1 MGLILRS
8 SSLANSGNT
17 VSIKGS
23 ALTYNEGDG
32 NFVYLLTNMSGS
44 RISLTGS
51 VSVNGSITGSF
62 SGSLANL
69 TGTATHVP
77 YFSSAQV
84 LADSAMFQVDNGGG
98 SYSIALNQNG
108 VSGVAPEALFV
119 YQLSSTSYNVISG
132 KGNLNNYLQLNIQNE
147 NNGANASSDVVA
159 TANNGNES
167 ANYIDMGINGASF
180 AGTIGVANDAYVYA
194 TGSNFHIGNI
204 NPNTYLGLFAGGTD
218 VVVNNKLRLNPSNQH
233 IMSGSLNISG
243 SLIATGAAT
252 SITGSLFG
260 TSSFATVAQTASSA
274 DNFNVR
280 NTLTATTII
289 VQTITSSVSYLTGST
304 RFGSNVTNNTHTFTG
319 SVLITG
325 SLTATGSV
333 GIFGNTNITSG
344 SLTVSGQTNTTIHT
358 ISGLISIGGANLD
371 PASYGADLSF
381 VTGSSRVWIGWN
393 RAGAPGEIDFI
404 SNRGTGTQG
413 GFNFYDYSS
422 SLTPMLILRPGSITV
437 TGSFIVTSG
446 SLTDFQVTDTG
457 TKQGNAVTDTHTI
470 TGSISISGSSHTT
483 IGNLALTG
491 SQSSSGSITVDSG
504 SIRVASGSV
513 TTPKVLG
520 NTAPPTMTAG
530 TGAGTSPTI
539 SISGSDV
546 AGIIRIAAG
555 TGPSAKADIVN
566 ITFTSA
572 YTTPPYVLLT
582 PASYSSSLS
591 FGGISGAFTTAS
603 TTGFTIFSSEG
614 SLRGATAYS
623 WSYHVVG

>member
-17 VSIKGS
+17 VSVKGS
-23 ALTYNEGDG
+23 ALSYIEGDG

-69 TGTATHVP
+69 GGGTSYIP
-77 YFSSAQV
+77 YFSSSQL
-84 LADSAMFQVDNGGG
+84 LANSAIFQVDNGGG
-98 SYSIALNQNG
+98 SYSIVLNQNG

-119 YQLSSTSYNVISG
+119 YQPSATSYNVVSG

-204 NPNTYLGLFAGGTD
+204 NPSTYLGLFAGGTD

-243 SLIATGAAT
+243 SLIVQSITGSISG

-260 TSSFATVAQTASSA
+260 TSSFATIAQTASSA
-274 DNFNVR
+274 DNFTVR
-280 NTLTATTII
+280 NTLTATTIV
-289 VQTITSSVSYLTGST
+289 VQTITSSVDFVTGST
-304 RFGSNVTNNTHTFTG
+304 RFGSNITNNTHTFTG
-319 SVLITG
+319 SLLLTG
-325 SLTATGSV
+325 SLTSTGSV

-344 SLTVSGQTNTTIHT
+344 SLTVTGQTAAITHT
-358 ISGLISIGGANLD
+358 ISGLVSLGGTNLD
-371 PASYGADLSF
+371 PATYTTDLSF
-381 VTGSSRVWIGWN
+381 ITGSSRVWIGWN

-422 SLTPMLILRPGSITV
+422 SLTPMLFLRPGSTTV
-437 TGSFIVTSG
+437 SGSFSVTSG

-457 TKQGNAVTDTHTI
+457 TVKGNSVTDTHTA
-470 TGSISISGSSHTT
+470 TGSVRISGSSHTT
-483 IGNLALTG
+483 IGNLTLTG
-491 SQSSSGSITVDSG
+491 SLSV
-504 SIRVASGSV
+504 SGSV
-513 TTPKVLG
+513 SATKVLG
-520 NTAPPTMTAG
+520 NTATPAIAAG
-530 TGAGTSPTI
+530 SGSGTIPANATLN
-539 SISGSDV
+539 ISGSDI
-546 AGIIRIAAG
+546 AGNIRVLTAAG
-555 TGPSAKADIVN
+555 TAVKNDIFTV
-566 ITFTSA
+566 TFATA
-572 YTTPPYVLLT
+572 YSSLPYVLVT
-582 PASYSSSLS
+582 PASYSSSLAL
-591 FGGISGAFTTAS
+591 GGISGTFVTSS
-603 TTGFTIFSSEG
+603 TTGFSMFSG
-614 SLRGATAYS
+614 DGALRGSTAYS
-623 WSYHVVG
+623 WSYHVIG